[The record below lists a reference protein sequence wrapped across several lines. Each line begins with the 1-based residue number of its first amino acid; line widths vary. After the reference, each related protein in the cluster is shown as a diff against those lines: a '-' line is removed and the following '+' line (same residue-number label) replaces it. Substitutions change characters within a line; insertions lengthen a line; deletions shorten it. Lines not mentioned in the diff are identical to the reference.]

1 MGTFVNF
8 GIAKVHLLSRK
19 RQSLV
24 ALMGVAFGVSLYI
37 LLISFMEGINLYLM
51 ESMLS
56 STPDIQ
62 LLAEKEIS
70 RMDEANESDVGNDF
84 LKNTEVLLADI
95 REDEAVSAASPVLT
109 QQCILVSGPVQVNV
123 RLDGVKIHEEML
135 VLKLSGKMISG
146 NASDLAF
153 NSNGILLGKG
163 LADKLNIEKGGT
175 VTAFTPDGRMARLR
189 VVGVFQFGL
198 GFVDNTRAFLNIG
211 SVQQLMPAE
220 PGQATAIHIRLK
232 YPDKSNEMAQ
242 SFSSRY
248 GIKAEDW
255 TKANASILA
264 TVTARN
270 VLTYVVSLAL
280 LVVAGFGI
288 YNIINMTI
296 TSKMKD
302 IAILKSVG
310 FTGKDIATVF
320 LSQCLVIG
328 LIGSAIGVLA
338 GFGFSE
344 ALSRVPFPRSET
356 VSFGYFP
363 VSFKARYYLIGVFF
377 GLATSVLPGL
387 IPAIRASGTDT
398 LSILRR

>member
-1 MGTFVNF
+1 
-8 GIAKVHLLSRK
+8 
-19 RQSLV
+19 
-24 ALMGVAFGVSLYI
+24 
-37 LLISFMEGINLYLM
+37 
-51 ESMLS
+51 
-56 STPDIQ
+56 
-62 LLAEKEIS
+62 
-70 RMDEANESDVGNDF
+70 
-84 LKNTEVLLADI
+84 
-95 REDEAVSAASPVLT
+95 
-109 QQCILVSGPVQVNV
+109 
-123 RLDGVKIHEEML
+123 
-135 VLKLSGKMISG
+135 
-146 NASDLAF
+146 
-153 NSNGILLGKG
+153 
-163 LADKLNIEKGGT
+163 
-175 VTAFTPDGRMARLR
+175 
-189 VVGVFQFGL
+189 
-198 GFVDNTRAFLNIG
+198 
-211 SVQQLMPAE
+211 
-220 PGQATAIHIRLK
+220 
-232 YPDKSNEMAQ
+232 
-242 SFSSRY
+242 
-248 GIKAEDW
+248 
-255 TKANASILA
+255 
-264 TVTARN
+264 
-270 VLTYVVSLAL
+270 